1 MEDAPDAAS
10 AAVSNILSV
19 VCPAAD
25 CVFGDTMGDVFDAV
39 AEVALGACGAL
50 SIFSVSCIV
59 SNTSVVITL
68 GSCRVV
74 GAVVNVVSIT
84 LGSCVRCCCLMPR
97 VCGGVVVIVLVCNGA
112 IARSRIFAI

>member
-39 AEVALGACGAL
+39 AEVALGALGAFWVTLGSLARYLCGAL
-50 SIFSVSCIV
+50 W
-59 SNTSVVITL
+59 ITL
-68 GSCRVV
+68 GSL
-74 GAVVNVVSIT
+74 A
-84 LGSCVRCCCLMPR
+84 RCLC
-97 VCGGVVVIVLVCNGA
+97 
-112 IARSRIFAI
+112 